1 MKEDMKQKQ
10 RKAMIRDYA
19 LFGIA
24 LIITVAILLVFPDRL
39 DSVTTVSWEYFTE
52 MMLILPAVMVIMG
65 FFAVWVSGETV
76 MKYLGKTS
84 GIKGILL
91 SVFIGALPMG
101 PLYIAFP
108 IAAAL
113 IKKGARIANIIVFL
127 SAWACIK
134 LPQELV
140 ELQFLGLEFMALRL
154 VLTIIF
160 VAIMGLFIE
169 RVIERGDKKGIK
181 FVGGKSGASV

>member
-19 LFGIA
+19 LLGIA

-39 DSVTTVSWEYFTE
+39 DTVTTVSWEYFTE

-91 SVFIGALPMG
+91 SVFI
-101 PLYIAFP
+101 AFS
-108 IAAAL
+108 INAGYMVMLIIEFNLFAAAL
-113 IKKGARIANIIVFL
+113 
-127 SAWACIK
+127 
-134 LPQELV
+134 LV
-140 ELQFLGLEFMALRL
+140 
-154 VLTIIF
+154 IF
-160 VAIMGLFIE
+160 
-169 RVIERGDKKGIK
+169 
-181 FVGGKSGASV
+181 